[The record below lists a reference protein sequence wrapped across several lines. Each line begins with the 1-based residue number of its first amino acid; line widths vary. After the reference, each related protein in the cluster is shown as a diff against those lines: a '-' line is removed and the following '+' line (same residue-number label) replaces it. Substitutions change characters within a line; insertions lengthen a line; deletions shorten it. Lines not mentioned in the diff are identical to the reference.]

1 MVRSLTARK
10 SARVRS
16 VKKRGLLDFLSM
28 PPMSKANVACIGW
41 SFLTP

>member
-16 VKKRGLLDFLSM
+16 VKKLGLLGFLCM
-28 PPMSKANVACIGW
+28 PPMSKMGAVCIG
-41 SFLTP
+41 